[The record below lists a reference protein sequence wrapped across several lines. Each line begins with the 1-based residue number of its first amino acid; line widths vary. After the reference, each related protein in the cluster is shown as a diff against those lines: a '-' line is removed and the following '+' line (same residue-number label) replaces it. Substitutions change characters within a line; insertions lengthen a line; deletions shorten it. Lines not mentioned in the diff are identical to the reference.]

1 MQLSYGE
8 EKAVAILGA
17 LADSR
22 YKHTDS
28 RIASE
33 AVKAG
38 RFVMKVPGTDNQV
51 RQTQANYNTLTA
63 STDLSAS
70 NSTVVTINGV
80 ASTAVVY
87 GSSHAATMAA
97 LVTMLLTNAEV
108 ARCWLDTTDNKI
120 VHVVTFD
127 AVATISAATTG
138 GSAVTWAAGTAG
150 ILQGDVYGV
159 AQLTQRLAINDAN
172 VDNDAIY
179 PVESLVNVLRQG
191 AIAVYFET
199 AFNPERDTLYVR
211 HTVNGATVVGDLRN
225 TSDTN
230 RATSLSGLPIKVLTT
245 MTAAGIG
252 FIEINLP

>member
-51 RQTQANYNTLTA
+51 RQTQANYNTITTSA
-63 STDLSAS
+63 DLIAS
-70 NSTVVTINGV
+70 NSTIVTVNGV

-97 LVTMLLTNAEV
+97 IVVQVLANAEV
-108 ARCWLDTTDNKI
+108 ARCWLD
-120 VHVVTFD
+120 
-127 AVATISAATTG
+127 
-138 GSAVTWAAGTAG
+138 
-150 ILQGDVYGV
+150 
-159 AQLTQRLAINDAN
+159 
-172 VDNDAIY
+172 
-179 PVESLVNVLRQG
+179 
-191 AIAVYFET
+191 
-199 AFNPERDTLYVR
+199 
-211 HTVNGATVVGDLRN
+211 
-225 TSDTN
+225 
-230 RATSLSGLPIKVLTT
+230 
-245 MTAAGIG
+245 
-252 FIEINLP
+252 